1 MIKRISTIAIL
12 TGAGQ
17 LLSILALKYI
27 SQHGTAEELK
37 SMGEADSLIQFVI
50 SLIAAGL
57 QSVAMRN
64 IALSTDWKPEYLE
77 TQSARLSFGILVAV
91 ASSLALIKG
100 NYGLFLIAP
109 LLALSGDYALYGL
122 GHPVAGA
129 AVAFLR
135 VALPYSLVIVAARYW
150 PGALVEVYVGAVV
163 VIYIITNLFISWYL
177 RTPYF
182 VRPRFRKLLLY
193 LNSLPLGIVNLAIY
207 FLGLGL
213 LLIIPY
219 FYHSN
224 HVIAVAFV
232 GLKVYVIYKGV
243 LRIVHQAFLKDMIKD
258 SVQLQV
264 DQLSILLGI
273 SFAGSALIFPASF
286 TNLLFGSKYSG
297 DTLFFQLMALAALIY
312 SLFLSMATSIL
323 LQRKDKQ
330 YATISGI
337 AVVVT
342 VTTVI
347 LLSGIRPNAESL
359 GISLCVGE
367 TCWMAGL
374 LWVCATKDIVRKRI
388 VFLLPNMA
396 LLLAPLLCRY
406 FFGDSQLYWFCGFGG
421 FIIILLILHLRRF
434 FSLPSI

>member
-17 LLSILALKYI
+17 LLSIFALKYI
-27 SQHGTAEELK
+27 SQHGTADELK

-64 IALSTDWKPEYLE
+64 IALSSDWKQEYLD
-77 TQSARLSFGILVAV
+77 TQSARISFGILVAA
-91 ASSLALIKG
+91 ASVLGVVKG
-100 NYGLFLIAP
+100 NYLIFLIAP

-122 GHPVAGA
+122 GHPVVGA
-129 AVAFLR
+129 TVALLR

-150 PGALVEVYVGAVV
+150 PGELVAVYVGAVV
-163 VIYIITNLFISWYL
+163 VVYAITNLFISYYL
-177 RTPYF
+177 KVPYF
-182 VRPRFRKLLLY
+182 ILPRFRKLVLY
-193 LNSLPLGIVNLAIY
+193 LNSLSLGIVNLAIY

-213 LLIIPY
+213 LLVIPY
-219 FYHSN
+219 FYRDN

-243 LRIVHQAFLKDMIKD
+243 LRIVHQAFLKDMIVA
-258 SVQLQV
+258 SVRLRV

-273 SFAGSALIFPASF
+273 SFAGSAFIFPASF

-312 SLFLSMATSIL
+312 SLFLSMATNVML
-323 LQRKDKQ
+323 RRKDKE
-330 YATISGI
+330 YATISAAAVLATML
-337 AVVVT
+337 AVV
-342 VTTVI
+342 
-347 LLSGIRPNAESL
+347 LLARIRPNAESL

-367 TCWMAGL
+367 TLWMAGL
-374 LWVCATKDIVRKRI
+374 LWVCATKNDIRERI
-388 VFLLPNMA
+388 VFLLPNLA
-396 LLLAPLLCRY
+396 LLSVPLLCRY
-406 FFGDSQLYWFCGFGG
+406 FLGDSPLYWLCGFGG
-421 FIIILLILHLRRF
+421 FIIILLFLHLRKF